1 MLDFSKLKNNATK
14 RPTTQG
20 NGAANS
26 FIPTDNKN
34 AVAGEYGSDKSIDQK
49 QTEKQPKNEPE
60 PTQKDYLLQVGKQLQ
75 ENIRKGGRSTWD
87 IFKSMKADRP
97 PEEIALIAVK
107 GLSLVLDDQLLYKT
121 VSERYR
127 QQYGIS
133 LTDEPP
139 FTIIRDEPQKPLD

>member
-1 MLDFSKLKNNATK
+1 MLDFSKLKKNATK

-34 AVAGEYGSDKSIDQK
+34 AVAGEYESDKGITQK
-49 QTEKQPKNEPE
+49 QTEKQPQNEPE
-60 PTQKDYLLQVGKQLQ
+60 TTQKDYLLQVGKQLQ

-133 LTDEPP
+133 LTDKPP